1 MFNYAEF
8 NYLLSGTGKIDV
20 SDWMKHTIFYGGEK
34 DLIDDFWSVVNEFD

>member
-20 SDWMKHTIFYGGEK
+20 ADWMKHTVVHRHVD
-34 DLIDDFWSVVNEFD
+34 DLIDDFWAIVFEFG